1 MAKTNGKRNRASGNS
16 WERELA
22 EAFRAMGYP
31 DVVTSRSSNRA
42 RDAAKIDL
50 VNRDEFKSGRL
61 PYSVQA
67 KNMVGHIQYGK
78 ILSEILH
85 EEGIIRVIMQKQT
98 QKVNNRF
105 VTKDKFAI
113 LYLEDFLPMIKR
125 LKEYDDAANRGT
137 LVSTVKGGIRTA
149 IHASAKG
156 IPKTG
161 V

>member
-1 MAKTNGKRNRASGNS
+1 MAKTNGKRNRTSGNS

-22 EAFRAMGYP
+22 EAFRSMGYP
-31 DVVTSRSSNRA
+31 DVVTSRSANRA

-50 VNRDEFKSGRL
+50 VNRDEYKSGRL

-78 ILSEILH
+78 ILSEILQ

-113 LYLEDFLPMIKR
+113 LYLDDFLMMIKR
-125 LKEYDDAANRGT
+125 LKEYDESAGRPT
-137 LVSTVKGGIRTA
+137 VVSAPGKG
-149 IHASAKG
+149 
-156 IPKTG
+156 